1 MRLQN
6 LAPKILQG
14 HSRAWGKKSVKNIS
28 YGQPAVVS
36 HNISESPNQRITES
50 ANHPRARIT
59 MLGESSINANH
70 ANHANHDHDYLH
82 QTRYVVQVSRIASL
96 KTGVLRPLPYDRLH
110 GIIRILNKAAFH
122 VPQLPKLGGS
132 QCTMQMGTKYF

>member
-1 MRLQN
+1 
-6 LAPKILQG
+6 
-14 HSRAWGKKSVKNIS
+14 
-28 YGQPAVVS
+28 
-36 HNISESPNQRITES
+36 
-50 ANHPRARIT
+50 